1 MKSILDFE
9 DHELVELNIKECL
22 NQLVNL
28 GITASFVALS
38 RANGCSIYFKDNNDV
53 KYRFSDHS
61 VSNVGRIFNEV
72 HFKLPYR
79 ITGSIANQFNCKDKS
94 KFGFRERFVLYNDNI
109 NNLAKSYSYIF

>member
-9 DHELVELNIKECL
+9 DYELIELNIRECL
-22 NQLVNL
+22 NQLLNK
-28 GITASFVALS
+28 GINAKFIARSL
-38 RANGCSIYFKDNNDV
+38 ANGSSIYFADNNNI

-61 VSNVGRIFNEV
+61 VTNVGRIFNEI